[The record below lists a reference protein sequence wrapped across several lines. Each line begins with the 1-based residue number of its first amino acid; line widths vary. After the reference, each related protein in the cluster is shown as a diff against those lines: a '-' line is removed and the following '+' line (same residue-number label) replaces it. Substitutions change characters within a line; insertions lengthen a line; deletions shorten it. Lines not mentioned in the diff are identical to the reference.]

1 MRWRVLPGLLL
12 LPLLAGTLS
21 ACSGS
26 ARQEATSTRVALFG
40 DSLAWEAQPYYA
52 KLLEAAK
59 ENARTYNHGGTAI
72 CDWFSRMHEVESRYH
87 PEAVELEFS
96 GNNLTPCM
104 SGYQSYSTAF
114 YEKYRAD
121 TLKAI
126 DIFVPAGAHVY
137 LIGAPITRQQ
147 QQSVPGWQ
155 RLNLQYKQIADA
167 DPGHVTYVDAG
178 TAVEGANHTYTD
190 TLPCLEDEPCTGPVV
205 DGVRSNIVRSPDGG
219 HFCPN
224 EEGNQAGVI
233 GGCTVFSSGAYRFA
247 KAMVEAL
254 GIPLHRLVTP

>member
-1 MRWRVLPGLLL
+1 M
-12 LPLLAGTLS
+12 
-21 ACSGS
+21 
-26 ARQEATSTRVALFG
+26 ALFG

-59 ENARTYNHGGTAI
+59 ESARTYNHGGTAI
-72 CDWFSRMHEVESRYH
+72 CDWFSRMREVESKYH

-104 SGYQSYSTAF
+104 SGYQAYSTAF

-126 DIFVPAGAHVY
+126 GIFVPAGAHVY

-178 TAVEGANHTYTD
+178 TAVEGRTTPTRTPSPAWRTSHAPARWWTASPPTSFAHRTGD
-190 TLPCLEDEPCTGPVV
+190 TSARTKKGTKQ
-205 DGVRSNIVRSPDGG
+205 G
-219 HFCPN
+219 
-224 EEGNQAGVI
+224 
-233 GGCTVFSSGAYRFA
+233 
-247 KAMVEAL
+247 
-254 GIPLHRLVTP
+254 